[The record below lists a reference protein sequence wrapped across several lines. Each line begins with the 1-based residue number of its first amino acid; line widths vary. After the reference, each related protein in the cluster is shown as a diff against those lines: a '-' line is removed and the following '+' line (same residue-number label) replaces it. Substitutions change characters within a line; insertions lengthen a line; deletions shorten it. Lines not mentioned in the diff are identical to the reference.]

1 MSSSADD
8 FFYSDYTQNEYV
20 VPFQG
25 YRRYVAYTYGIF
37 NLAGFLVNGWVL
49 YVVGPLLVA
58 PQVKVPKSILF
69 YILTLCVSDLMTMI
83 GMLFL
88 ISEIAWGTWKLS
100 TFACT
105 TYLLFDSM
113 NKFVAPIIVV
123 LISRTCYATVCLS
136 KSRQDRA
143 ASLKNAIPQVLAS
156 MVVVMILLWPVFAY
170 TNITRLYI
178 KPNETIREVW
188 VLQKCGFFPPP
199 KVELGF
205 NIIACTLSYA
215 IPLFGIIY
223 WYMSVPFFLKK
234 RAETTLIRN
243 NNNSANGAT
252 ADVALRKVITTVLV
266 LTVVYVLCW
275 TPYWISLFV
284 HRIITSVKMHVSL
297 IVIMYMVHLLPY
309 ISCSA
314 YPLIFTVMNRAIQRA
329 HAQMMDHQRRRIK
342 SLTEDVTRHI
352 REAFSFRILDRDN
365 SLFPRSSISVATCH
379 TQRLGLGSLQANSTT
394 LHPPG
399 LHLSPSTASESNISS
414 ISLIESTPAN
424 SQDLEPR
431 SSVDEADTSL

>member
-83 GMLFL
+83 GD
-88 ISEIAWGTWKLS
+88 EIAWGTWKLS

-223 WYMSVPFFLKK
+223 WYMSGW
-234 RAETTLIRN
+234 LIRTPLVLLHYIFKHKLP
-243 NNNSANGAT
+243 NSANGAT

-329 HAQMMDHQRRRIK
+329 HAQMMDHQRQ
-342 SLTEDVTRHI
+342 
-352 REAFSFRILDRDN
+352 AFSFRILDRDN